1 MDTIIESIF
10 VWTLYEELE
19 FKAIL
24 KRFDGEEQEDF
35 EIKIKEI
42 IDLAEAEDIFA
53 KAVKKKEA
61 GISIYKENDAMW
73 VALNTE
79 GEEVYLFSCEGFGF
93 ITQDFL
99 YEKISLYYYDFVYMF

>member
-1 MDTIIESIF
+1 
-10 VWTLYEELE
+10 
-19 FKAIL
+19 
-24 KRFDGEEQEDF
+24 
-35 EIKIKEI
+35 
-42 IDLAEAEDIFA
+42 
-53 KAVKKKEA
+53 
-61 GISIYKENDAMW
+61 MW

>member
-1 MDTIIESIF
+1 M
-10 VWTLYEELE
+10 LKELE

-35 EIKIKEI
+35 EVKIQEI

-99 YEKISLYYYDFVYMF
+99 YEKN

>member
-1 MDTIIESIF
+1 MMRSLVICIRKEAYHM
-10 VWTLYEELE
+10 LKELE
-19 FKAIL
+19 FKSNSQTFL
-24 KRFDGEEQEDF
+24 MEKNKR
-35 EIKIKEI
+35 ISKLRSKEI

-79 GEEVYLFSCEGFGF
+79 GEEVIF
-93 ITQDFL
+93 I
-99 YEKISLYYYDFVYMF
+99 

>member
-1 MDTIIESIF
+1 MEKNKRISKLRSKRSSI
-10 VWTLYEELE
+10 LQ
-19 FKAIL
+19 K
-24 KRFDGEEQEDF
+24 
-35 EIKIKEI
+35 
-42 IDLAEAEDIFA
+42 AEDIFA

-93 ITQDFL
+93 ITQDFS
-99 YEKISLYYYDFVYMF
+99 I